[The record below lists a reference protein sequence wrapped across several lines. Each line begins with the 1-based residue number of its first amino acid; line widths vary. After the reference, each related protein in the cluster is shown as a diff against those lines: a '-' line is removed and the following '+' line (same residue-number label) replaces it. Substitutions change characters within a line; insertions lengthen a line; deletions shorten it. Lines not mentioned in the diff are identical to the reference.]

1 MKSAKSSVP
10 LTTMLL
16 CLCILMLGLPLASAD
31 NHETAQTTVDYTQD
45 IRPILSNN
53 CFACHGPDEK
63 TRQANLRLDTKE
75 GAFSEPSGYPII
87 VPENP
92 DESELYLRIISDDE
106 NYQMPPANFN
116 KTLTPEQIEAIKQW
130 ISEGAKWEEH
140 WAFTTPVQP
149 APPNVTTAN
158 WVRNPID
165 AFILSRLEKEGLRP
179 AKEANKRT
187 LIRRLSFDLTG
198 LPPTLEEI
206 HLFLNDD
213 SPNAY
218 EKLIDTYMAKPE
230 YGEHM
235 ARFWLDVARYGD
247 THGLHLDNYRE
258 MWPYRDWVINA
269 FNNHMPFDQFTVEQL
284 AGDLLHE
291 PTVEQR
297 VATGFNR
304 CHVTTSE
311 GGSIAE
317 EYYVRYAVDR
327 ANTTATVWMGLTA
340 GCAQCH
346 DHKYDPISQKE
357 YYQLYAYFNNITEN
371 AMDGNRKDSPP
382 VVKLPTPE
390 QTAQLTKYD
399 DKIKELDAQSKGP
412 IPHIDAAQTAWENRM
427 PRWTTIKP
435 EVVLSQGGATLAIQD
450 DNSVLASGT
459 NPDKEV
465 YEVIAKLPQGKW
477 SAVRL
482 EGLPDKS
489 LPGSGIG
496 RTDNSNVVLTGFS
509 VDVVPVDMSEQMLAE
524 AQEAAKR
531 AAEAIKKAAEEAKKA
546 AEAAKAAEEAK
557 KAAEE
562 SDTAEETP
570 ENATETD
577 EAKTGDEPA
586 EEAVPEIADKPAEKN
601 AAATDEEKDADK
613 PAEEAVQENADKPAE
628 ETAQENADA
637 APETDGEEPA
647 EEVATPETDEKKTE
661 EETTEDAVEPTEEQD
676 PWTAVPIVK
685 AWADKEQAGDF
696 AIPNTFDDKPE
707 TGWGLESNNNRGNSR
722 QAIFL
727 VANPFGTEGGL
738 VRIRLKHE
746 SEHAKHH
753 FGRFRLAVT
762 NAPTIYPIGS
772 KVGIANW
779 HSVGPFTAEHGNV
792 AFYNVYEPETKPVN
806 TKDKFTVG
814 SQELTWKQQTHW
826 KDGEVHNDIVGENSA
841 TYLYRNISSETNQK
855 ATLYLSSNDALKVWV
870 NQTEVLASNIQRD
883 AAPDTEKV
891 QIQLNPGNNALL
903 LKVVNYSGPSG
914 FFFRIESDAPM
925 VTANIVDTI
934 AIERG
939 KRNGDQQT
947 QIREYYRRNVTTDA
961 DLKKLY
967 ADISDTQN
975 KRNSLNNSLTTTLVM
990 QERSEPRGAYI
1001 LERGAYQHRGEQV
1014 YPQTPA
1020 VLPPMVKGSPPNRL
1034 SLAKWLVSPKHPLTA
1049 RVTINRFW
1057 QHVFGTGIVRTSED
1071 FGTQGTPPVH
1081 PELLDWLATEFIAS
1095 GWNVQTMQ
1103 KLMFTSATYRQS
1115 SKVTPE
1121 KLELDADNV
1130 LLSRGPRYRFDAEIV
1145 RDNALA
1151 LSGLMFKKIG
1161 GPSVKPPQPGGLW
1174 KAVGFTGS
1182 NTDTFRKDS
1191 GADKVHRR
1199 SLYTFW
1205 KRTAPPPQM
1214 NILDAPSREA
1224 CTIRRERTNTPMQAL
1239 MLMNDPQ
1246 FFEAARVFAERTIK
1260 LGGNTPEERIAYMF
1274 EMATAREPK
1283 AAEATLILDTMKAHA
1298 EELKAN
1304 PEAAKELIAIGESKP
1319 DDKLD
1324 PIEVA
1329 TWTMIANLI
1338 LNLDEVLNKG

>member
-1 MKSAKSSVP
+1 MKSAKSTVP
-10 LTTMLL
+10 LTYMLV
-16 CLCILMLGLPLASAD
+16 CLCIVMIGLPIASAD

-63 TRQANLRLDTKE
+63 ARQANLRLDTKE

-87 VPENP
+87 VSEKP
-92 DESELYLRIISDDE
+92 DESELYLRIVSEEDG
-106 NYQMPPANFN
+106 YQMPPADFN
-116 KTLTPEQIEAIKQW
+116 KTLTPEQIETIKQW
-130 ISEGAKWEEH
+130 ISQGAKWEDH
-140 WAFTTPVQP
+140 WAFATPVRPTLP
-149 APPNVTTAN
+149 AVKKAD

-165 AFILSRLEKEGLRP
+165 TFILSRLETEGLSP
-179 AKEANKRT
+179 AKEADKRA

-218 EKLIDTYMAKPE
+218 EKLIDTFLAKPE

-269 FNNHMPFDQFTVEQL
+269 FNNNLPFDQFTIEQL
-284 AGDLLHE
+284 AGDLLSE
-291 PTVEQR
+291 PTLDQR

-382 VVKLPTPE
+382 VVKLPTAE
-390 QTAQLTKYD
+390 QTAQLAKYD
-399 DKIKELDAQSKGP
+399 DLIKDLDAQSKGS

-435 EVVLSQGGATLAIQD
+435 EVVLSQGLATVKIHE

-465 YEVIAKLPQGKW
+465 YEVIAKLPPGKW
-477 SAVRL
+477 SAMRL
-482 EGLPDKS
+482 EGIPDKS

-496 RTDNSNVVLTGFS
+496 RSDNSNVVLTGFS
-509 VDVVPVDMSEQMLAE
+509 VDIVPAALSEQMLAD
-524 AQEAAKR
+524 AQETAKI
-531 AAEAIKKAAEEAKKA
+531 AEKKIKKAAEEARKA
-546 AEAAKAAEEAK
+546 AEAAKAAEEAA
-557 KAAEE
+557 KAAKDIDESVEE
-562 SDTAEETP
+562 EKPETDEGGVAEKPTEETPPETDESAEEAATEAEEGKDAEKPAEDTTPETAEE
-570 ENATETD
+570 
-577 EAKTGDEPA
+577 
-586 EEAVPEIADKPAEKN
+586 
-601 AAATDEEKDADK
+601 
-613 PAEEAVQENADKPAE
+613 
-628 ETAQENADA
+628 A
-637 APETDGEEPA
+637 APETEQAEDGEKTSEEAAEPV
-647 EEVATPETDEKKTE
+647 EEK
-661 EETTEDAVEPTEEQD
+661 D
-676 PWTAVPIVK
+676 PWTSVPIVM
-685 AWADKEQAGDF
+685 AWADKEQAGGDF
-696 AIPNTFDDKPE
+696 SITNAIDDKPE
-707 TGWGLESNNNRGNSR
+707 IGWGLESNNNRGNSR

-727 VANPFGTEGGL
+727 VANPFGVEGGL
-738 VRIRLKHE
+738 VRIRIKHE

-753 FGRFRLAVT
+753 LGRFRLAVT

-772 KVGIANW
+772 KVGLANW

-806 TKDKFTVG
+806 TGDKFTVG
-814 SQELTWKQQTHW
+814 SEELAWKQQTHW

-841 TYLYRNISSETNQK
+841 TYLYRNISSETKQK
-855 ATLYLSSNDALKVWV
+855 ATLYLSSNDGLKVWV

-883 AAPDTEKV
+883 AVPDTDRI

-914 FFFRIESDAPM
+914 FYFRMESDTPM

-939 KRNGDQQT
+939 KRNGEQQT
-947 QIREYYRRNVTTDA
+947 QIREYYRRNVSTDEG
-961 DLKKLY
+961 LKKLY
-967 ADISDTQN
+967 ADISDNQN

-1014 YPQTPA
+1014 YPKTPA

-1034 SLAKWLVSPKHPLTA
+1034 SLAKWLVSPKHPLTS

-1057 QHVFGTGIVRTSED
+1057 QHIFGAGIVQTSED
-1071 FGTQGTPPVH
+1071 FGTQGTPPTH
-1081 PELLDWLATEFIAS
+1081 PELLDWLATEFVAS
-1095 GWNVQTMQ
+1095 EWDMQTML
-1103 KLMFTSATYRQS
+1103 KLMLTSATYRQS
-1115 SKVTPE
+1115 SRVTPE
-1121 KLELDADNV
+1121 KLELDADNM

-1151 LSGLMFKKIG
+1151 LSGLLFKRIG

-1191 GADKVHRR
+1191 GSEKVHRR

-1260 LGGNTPEERIAYMF
+1260 FGGNTPEERIAYMF
-1274 EMATAREPK
+1274 ELATAREPK
-1283 AAEATLILDTMKAHA
+1283 PTEAALILDTMQVHA

-1304 PEAAKELIAIGESKP
+1304 PEAAKELIAVGESKP
-1319 DDKLD
+1319 DEKLD
-1324 PIEVA
+1324 AVEVA

>member
-10 LTTMLL
+10 LMSVLV
-16 CLCILMLGLPLASAD
+16 CLSIVILGLSNASEEHHENAD
-31 NHETAQTTVDYTQD
+31 ATVSYSQD
-45 IRPILSNN
+45 IRPILSDN

-63 TRQANLRLDTKE
+63 TRQGNLRLDTKD
-75 GAFSEPSGYPII
+75 GAFSDPSGFPIL
-87 VPENP
+87 VPNEP
-92 DESELYLRIISDDE
+92 EESELYLRITSEDE
-106 NYQMPPANFN
+106 FRQMPPEDFN
-116 KTLTPEQIEAIKQW
+116 KTLTQEQIDTIKQW

-140 WAFTTPVQP
+140 WAFTTPVRP
-149 APPNVTTAN
+149 TPPKVAN
-158 WVRNPID
+158 TDWIENPID
-165 AFILSRLEKEGLRP
+165 AFILARLEKEGLQP
-179 AKEANKRT
+179 AEAADKRT

-206 HLFLNDD
+206 HNFLNDD
-213 SPNAY
+213 STDAY
-218 EKLIDTYMAKPE
+218 EKLIESYMKKPE

-269 FNNHMPFDQFTVEQL
+269 FNQNMPFDKFTIEQL
-284 AGDLLHE
+284 AGDLLPE
-291 PTVEQR
+291 PTLDQR

-327 ANTTATVWMGLTA
+327 VNTTSTVWMGLTA

-357 YYQLYAYFNNITEN
+357 YYQLFAYFNNITEN

-390 QTAQLTKYD
+390 QKAQLAKYD
-399 DKIKELDAQSKGP
+399 AQIKDFDAKTKGP
-412 IPHIDAAQTAWENRM
+412 LPQIDAAQIAWENRM
-427 PRWTTIKP
+427 PRWTHIKP
-435 EVVLSQGGATLAIQD
+435 EVVLSQGGATVEIRG

-465 YEVIAKLPQGKW
+465 YDIIAKLPPGKW

-482 EGLPDKS
+482 EGLPDKA
-489 LPGSGIG
+489 LPGGGIG
-496 RTDNSNVVLTGFS
+496 RSDNSNVVLTGFS
-509 VDVVPVDMSEQMLAE
+509 VDIVSSSEAE
-524 AQEAAKR
+524 QTLISAKEAAQK
-531 AAEAIKKAAEEAKKA
+531 AEEAIKQAAEEAKKA
-546 AEAAKAAEEAK
+546 AAAAKAAEEAAK
-557 KAAEE
+557 NKEAEPTEDVPSETDTQIENDNPAEDAPVEEAAP
-562 SDTAEETP
+562 DAEKQSEDA
-570 ENATETD
+570 ATETD
-577 EAKTGDEPA
+577 QEKETE
-586 EEAVPEIADKPAEKN
+586 KPAEDATTETDETN
-601 AAATDEEKDADK
+601 TADGAAKDESEQVEEKD
-613 PAEEAVQENADKPAE
+613 
-628 ETAQENADA
+628 
-637 APETDGEEPA
+637 
-647 EEVATPETDEKKTE
+647 
-661 EETTEDAVEPTEEQD
+661 
-676 PWTAVPIVK
+676 PWISIPIIK
-685 AWADKEQAGDF
+685 AWADKEQANGDF
-696 AIPNTFDDKPE
+696 AITNAIDDNAE
-707 TGWGLESNNNRGNSR
+707 TGWALESNNNRGNSR

-727 VANPFGTEGGL
+727 VANPLGNQEDGL

-746 SEHAKHH
+746 SQHAKHH

-762 NAPTIYPIGS
+762 DAPTIYPIGS
-772 KVGIANW
+772 KVSLGNW
-779 HSVGPFTAEHGNV
+779 HSAGPFTAEHGNI

-806 TKDKFTVG
+806 TKDKFKVG

-826 KDGEVHNDIVGENSA
+826 KDGQVHNDIVGENSA
-841 TYLYRNISSETNQK
+841 TYLYRNIASETKQK
-855 ATLYLSSNDALKVWV
+855 ATLYLGSNDALKVWV
-870 NQTEVLASNIQRD
+870 NQVEVLASNIQRD
-883 AAPDTEKV
+883 AAPDADKV
-891 QIQLNPGNNALL
+891 QIQLNPGNNTLL

-914 FFFRIESDAPM
+914 FFFRMESDAPM

-939 KRNGDQQT
+939 KRNGNQQT
-947 QIREYYRRNVTTDA
+947 QIREYYRRNVSTDEG
-961 DLKKLY
+961 LKKLY
-967 ADISDTQN
+967 ADITDFQN
-975 KRNSLNNSLTTTLVM
+975 KRNALNNSLTTTLVM

-1001 LERGAYQHRGEQV
+1001 LERGEYQHRGEQV
-1014 YPQTPA
+1014 YPKTPA
-1020 VLPPMVKGSPPNRL
+1020 VLPQIVKGSPPNRMT
-1034 SLAKWLVSPKHPLTA
+1034 LAKWLVSRKHPLTS
-1049 RVTINRFW
+1049 RVTVNRLW
-1057 QHVFGTGIVRTSED
+1057 QNVFGSGIVKTSED
-1071 FGTQGTPPVH
+1071 FGTQGSPPTH
-1081 PELLDWLATEFIAS
+1081 PELLDWLATEFVDS
-1095 GWNVQTMQ
+1095 GWDMQAMQ
-1103 KLMFTSATYRQS
+1103 KLMLTSATYRQS
-1115 SKVTPE
+1115 SRVTPE
-1121 KLELDADNV
+1121 KLERDADNA
-1130 LLSRGPRYRFDAEIV
+1130 LLSRAPRYRLDAEIV

-1151 LSGLMFKKIG
+1151 ISGLLYKRIG

-1182 NTDTFRKDS
+1182 NTDTFRKDA
-1191 GADKVHRR
+1191 GADKVYRR

-1260 LGGNTPEERIAYMF
+1260 QGGNTPEERIAYIF

-1283 AAEATLILDTMKAHA
+1283 PSEAKLLLETMQAHA
-1298 EELKAN
+1298 EEIKAD
-1304 PEAAKELIAIGESKP
+1304 PEAAKELIAVGESKP
-1319 DDKLD
+1319 DPKLD
-1324 PIEVA
+1324 AVEVA